1 MLMFSLQ
8 RIQPESSS
16 PSRKV
21 NECWW
26 FSVIRIH
33 LAILILTILLTISK
47 ISNFCEGEESVTD
60 VPEPSSNCQI
70 ASIASRLKALYCA
83 QTEPEAKTTSKSNR
97 PIRFISTSPILRF
110 QYSLVSKCRQMMEW
124 ARLSIKVLVGSSI
137 SIGQNQHST

>member
-47 ISNFCEGEESVTD
+47 ISNFCEGEESVTN

-70 ASIASRLKALYCA
+70 TSIASRLKALFCA

-97 PIRFISTSPILRF
+97 PIRFISITSDFSIPRYQF
-110 QYSLVSKCRQMMEW
+110 QS
-124 ARLSIKVLVGSSI
+124 GS
-137 SIGQNQHST
+137 